1 MDIFQQI
8 IYNSRGDIMAK
19 QIPLQQIRI
28 NENRIK
34 LLNNMGIYCLKDLI
48 LHFPYRYD
56 CIEATSLINN
66 EKVII
71 EGVLIDEPKVFF
83 KGRLSRLTFQ
93 ILYQQE
99 IYKVIIFNRHFLK
112 KNMVKG
118 MLLTIIGKYNSCL
131 LYTS

>member
-71 EGVLIDEPKVFF
+71 EGVLIDEPKVF
-83 KGRLSRLTFQ
+83 
-93 ILYQQE
+93 
-99 IYKVIIFNRHFLK
+99 LK
-112 KNMVKG
+112 DV
-118 MLLTIIGKYNSCL
+118 YRD
-131 LYTS
+131 

>member
-1 MDIFQQI
+1 
-8 IYNSRGDIMAK
+8 MAK

-66 EKVII
+66 EKVINYVCI
-71 EGVLIDEPKVFF
+71 VFND
-83 KGRLSRLTFQ
+83 S
-93 ILYQQE
+93 
-99 IYKVIIFNRHFLK
+99 IICWL
-112 KNMVKG
+112 
-118 MLLTIIGKYNSCL
+118 C
-131 LYTS
+131 